1 MEPNQ
6 GILGITR
13 ELVANSSLCYAYLV
27 ELQKVILYYGFA
39 PVTDPNAVRLWQHT
53 LCESLGLRGRI
64 LISPHGIN
72 GTLGGEM
79 QALKKY
85 VKATRQ
91 YPGFKKIDFKWS
103 NGTGNDFPRLQV
115 KVKKELVSFGH
126 PDEIKVDINGV
137 VNGGVHLKPKE
148 VHKLVEERGEEV
160 VFFDG
165 RNAFEAKIG
174 KFKNAVVPDT
184 VTSHDFVK
192 EIESGK
198 YDHLKEKPIVTY
210 CTGGIRC
217 EILSAVMKN
226 RGFQEV
232 YQIEGGIVRYGD
244 KYKDDGY
251 WEGSLYTF
259 DNRMTIDFSKSSK
272 VIGSCEK
279 CQTPTKDFYN
289 CAESACNELILLCS
303 ACGEAGENLRCT
315 HTSVRSN
322 RKELIG

>member
-1 MEPNQ
+1 M
-6 GILGITR
+6 GIK
-13 ELVANSSLCYAYLV
+13 
-27 ELQKVILYYGFA
+27 KVILYYGFA
-39 PVTDPNAVRLWQHT
+39 PVTDPYAVKLWQLA
-53 LCESLGLRGRI
+53 LCESLNLKGRI

-72 GTLGGEM
+72 GTLGGDM
-79 QALKKY
+79 QDLKKY
-85 VKATRQ
+85 VKTTRQ
-91 YPGFKKIDFKWS
+91 FPGFKKIDFKWS
-103 NGTGNDFPRLQV
+103 NGTGNDFPRLKV
-115 KVKKELVSFGH
+115 TVKKELVSFGH
-126 PDEIKVDINGV
+126 PDEIQVDVNGV
-137 VNGGVHLKPKE
+137 INGGVHLKPKD
-148 VHKLVEERGEEV
+148 VHKLVEERGDEV

-198 YDHLKEKPIVTY
+198 YDHLKSNPIVTY

-244 KYKDDGY
+244 KYKDSGF

-259 DNRMTIDFSKSSK
+259 DNRMTIDFSKEAK
-272 VIGSCEK
+272 VIGQCEK
-279 CQTPTKDFYN
+279 CQSPTKDFYN
-289 CAESACNELILLCS
+289 CAESICNELILLCDPCS
-303 ACGEAGENLRCT
+303 AAGENLRCT
-315 HTSVRSN
+315 HSSVRSN

>member
-1 MEPNQ
+1 M
-6 GILGITR
+6 GL
-13 ELVANSSLCYAYLV
+13 S
-27 ELQKVILYYGFA
+27 KVILYYGFA
-39 PVTDPNAVRLWQHT
+39 PVTDPNAVKLWQLA
-53 LCESLGLRGRI
+53 LCESLNLKGRI

-72 GTLGGEM
+72 GTLGGDI
-79 QALKKY
+79 QDLKKY
-85 VKATRQ
+85 VKTTRQ

-103 NGTGNDFPRLQV
+103 NGTGNDFPRLRV
-115 KVKKELVSFGH
+115 TVKKELVSFGH
-126 PDEIKVDINGV
+126 PDEIQVDINGV
-137 VNGGVHLKPKE
+137 LNGGVHLKPKE
-148 VHKLVEERGEEV
+148 VHKLVEERGDDV

-184 VTSHDFVK
+184 VTSHDFVR

-198 YDHLKEKPIVTY
+198 YDHLKSKPIVTY

-226 RGFQEV
+226 RGFEEV

-244 KYKDDGY
+244 KYKDSGL

-259 DNRMTIDFSKSSK
+259 DNRMTIDFSKETK
-272 VIGSCEK
+272 VIGECEK
-279 CQTPTKDFYN
+279 CQAPTKDFYN
-289 CAESACNELILLCS
+289 CAEKVCNELILLCT

-315 HTSVRSN
+315 HSSVRSN